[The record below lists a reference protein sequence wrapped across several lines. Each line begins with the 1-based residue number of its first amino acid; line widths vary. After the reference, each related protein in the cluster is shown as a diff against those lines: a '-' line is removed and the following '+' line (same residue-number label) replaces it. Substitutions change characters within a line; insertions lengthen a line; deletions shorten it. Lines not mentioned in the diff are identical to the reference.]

1 MDIFTDVVVYN
12 ENKFVYHCYYTD
24 YKNERKKLVIP
35 KCYPNIEEILYQN
48 SNKSELNRNSDY

>member
-48 SNKSELNRNSDY
+48 SNESELNRNSDY